1 MKNVLIMMTM
11 LLLTAT
17 VAFGQG
23 PADDMPPP
31 PKGKIAEKIEAQ
43 KIAFFTRILNLTP
56 EEAQKF
62 WPLYN
67 EYSAKERD
75 LRPDFRKGRPM
86 DISEEEANELID
98 SFFENEQKRLNLTK
112 NYYEK
117 FKMILPA
124 KKVVKLHFAERK
136 FKEELLKRM
145 KKMRD
150 KRRNR

>member
-17 VAFGQG
+17 IAFSQE
-23 PADDMPPP
+23 PVDDMPQPP
-31 PKGKIAEKIEAQ
+31 RGKIAEKIEAQ
-43 KIAFFTRILNLTP
+43 KIAFFTRILDLTP

-67 EYSAKERD
+67 EYSAKERE
-75 LRPDFRKGRPM
+75 LRPDFKARPN
-86 DISEEEANELID
+86 DLSEGEANEMIN
-98 SFFENEQKRLNLTK
+98 SFFETEQKRLNLTK

-124 KKVVKLHFAERK
+124 KKLVKLHFAERR
-136 FKEELLKRM
+136 FKEELLKRI

-150 KRRNR
+150 KRKRR